1 MGNKTLK
8 KVLATA
14 LATVLLATTVAPT
27 TVEASAKKDK
37 TKPTVKVKVI
47 NASSKSTCV
56 KNSKNTGTFKKGW
69 HTLKTGTYYSVQDM
83 QIKISDTSG
92 IKSIRLEGTVRD
104 LPQSISKGLYQQCR
118 KRTLKKTIKIPK
130 GTKKYTFKLSENINK
145 KSKYEQTINDGEYK
159 LTVVDRKNN
168 KRVIKFVVDTQAPLN
183 VINPAE
189 ANLKGVKKVIP
200 SDITNNPNPW
210 LISKKFD
217 ALSGLDWIK
226 YGDTKVSA
234 KSVTKCY
241 GDGNTSK
248 ETIVIM
254 CDKAGNTKTMTCIGT
269 IYYK

>member
-14 LATVLLATTVAPT
+14 LATVLMATTVAPT

-168 KRVIKFVVDTQAPLN
+168 KRVIKFVVDTQAPLS

-189 ANLKGVKKVIP
+189 ANLKDVKKVIP
-200 SDITNNPNPW
+200 VDVTNCATPW
-210 LISKKFD
+210 FVNKNFD
-217 ALSGLDWIK
+217 ALSGLNWIK
-226 YGDTKVSA
+226 INGVKVSA
-234 KSVTKCY
+234 SNITKLI
-241 GDGNTSK
+241 GDGDTSK
-248 ETIVIM
+248 SSVIIL

-269 IYYK
+269 TSYK